1 MKIPA
6 IRQLAQNHEFD
17 VLIKAAQEFEQT
29 RKNSLNAIGDD
40 DGEILTH
47 LLLAARIREKMNQ
60 GIALND
66 AIRDESRAI
75 QNLIGVKKPTPKP

>member
-1 MKIPA
+1 MKIPV
-6 IRQLAQNHEFD
+6 IRDLASKHDFET
-17 VLIKAAQEFEQT
+17 LIQAAEAFEQSRT
-29 RKNSLNAIGDD
+29 NKLSVKGDD

-60 GIALND
+60 GVSIGD

-75 QNLIGVKKPTPKP
+75 QNLIGVKKKSAV

>member
-1 MKIPA
+1 MKIPV
-6 IRQLAQNHEFD
+6 IRQLASQHDFD
-17 VLIKAAQEFEQT
+17 TLISAATKFEET
-29 RKNSLNAIGDD
+29 RENKLQVTGED

-60 GIALND
+60 GIPIGD

-75 QNLIGVKKPTPKP
+75 QNLIGVKKK